1 MNVFTFIAVYAGLAV
16 LVLAALSPVI
26 VELDARFPV
35 GRRQRAAAA
44 SPARPA
50 VPAAP
55 RPAKALKGTRITA
68 HA

>member
-16 LVLAALSPVI
+16 LLLAALSPVI

-35 GRRQRAAAA
+35 GRRSRATAA
-44 SPARPA
+44 SASPA

>member
-16 LVLAALSPVI
+16 LLLAALSPVI
-26 VELDARFPV
+26 VELDARFPA

-44 SPARPA
+44 SPAT
-50 VPAAP
+50 PAAP

>member
-16 LVLAALSPVI
+16 LLLAALSPVI
-26 VELDARFPV
+26 VELDARFPA
-35 GRRQRAAAA
+35 RRRTRAAAA
-44 SPARPA
+44 SA
-50 VPAAP
+50 AAP

>member
-16 LVLAALSPVI
+16 LLLAALSPVI
-26 VELDARFPV
+26 VELDTRFPV
-35 GRRQRAAAA
+35 ARRKRAAAA
-44 SPARPA
+44 S
-50 VPAAP
+50 PAAP

>member
-16 LVLAALSPVI
+16 LLLAALSPVI

-35 GRRQRAAAA
+35 GRRLRATAA
-44 SPARPA
+44 SASPA